1 MSASQI
7 SIRIDTKTKERLSQ
21 IANRQKRTSHSLAAE
36 ALIVFI
42 EQKEKEYLW
51 NKSCI
56 DSLNDF
62 DETGL
67 HVTQNEVE
75 QWMDSWETNNEL
87 PVPICHI

>member
-1 MSASQI
+1 MSASQM

-21 IANRQKRTSHSLAAE
+21 IANRQKRSSHSNAVE
-36 ALIVFI
+36 ALNFFIV
-42 EQKEKEYLW
+42 QKEKEYLW

-56 DSLNDF
+56 DSLNNF
-62 DETGL
+62 EETGL

-75 QWMDSWETNNEL
+75 KWMDSWGTNNEL

>member
-7 SIRIDTKTKERLSQ
+7 SIRIDTQTKERLSQ
-21 IANRQKRTSHSLAAE
+21 IAHRQKRTSHALAAE
-36 ALIVFI
+36 ALNVFI

-67 HVTQNEVE
+67 HVTQNEVD
-75 QWMDSWETNNEL
+75 QWMDSWGTNNEL
-87 PVPICHI
+87 PVPVCHI